1 LQRADSRLLAAREA
15 LFGRGVATAS
25 GRRAKID
32 WARLNHIL
40 IPMPTAV
47 REGERPRMLGPTARF
62 LLGLNAMFTPEG
74 RAFFVVVILVGVFG
88 VDIYRT
94 QIYLFSNILFAVM
107 GAALVAALLMK
118 RTLVATK
125 LSVPARVSRGEPFN
139 VDLALSYEGDKSPGV
154 VRIGRPF
161 LPYFARWQGPQP
173 LVLSWEKDRTAR
185 AACQLRFDR
194 RGDFTLDD
202 FSAYEVAPLGL
213 TQRRIGR
220 SAELRVRVVPRPAN
234 VTHMKMELA
243 SKHQPGGVA
252 LASKLGDSMELFGV
266 RDYRRGDRLRDIS
279 ARTWAR
285 TGKPAVREYR
295 EEYFSRVG
303 VFLDTEASLYTED
316 SFEAAIE
323 LVAGAVTHLS
333 RGEALIDLLVA
344 GERVQT
350 MVLGRSLGYV
360 EQALDFLAS
369 VERSRPFD
377 PEALI
382 ARVAGE
388 AEQLS
393 SAVLVSGSFGENQEK
408 LAAELTRRGV
418 RVLRILVCDEGDTS
432 VVAGDAQIVTTESI
446 RGGGPIAL

>member
-1 LQRADSRLLAAREA
+1 MQRPDSRLLAARDA
-15 LFGRGVATAS
+15 LFGHRGKV
-25 GRRAKID
+25 D

-40 IPMPTAV
+40 IPMPVAV
-47 REGERPRMLGPTARF
+47 RDGERPRMLGPTARF

-74 RAFFVVVILVGVFG
+74 RAYFVIVILVGVVG

-94 QIYLFSNILFAVM
+94 QIYLFSNVLFAVM
-107 GAALVAALLMK
+107 GAAIAAALLMR
-118 RTLVATK
+118 RTTLKTA
-125 LSVPARVSRGEPFN
+125 LSVPARVSRGEPFD
-139 VDLALSYEGDKSPGV
+139 VDLTLSFDGEKTPGA

-161 LPYFARWQGPQP
+161 LPYFAHWQAPQP
-173 LVLSWEKDRTAR
+173 LVLDWDKEGRAR
-185 AACQLRFDR
+185 ISCPLRFDR
-194 RGDFTLDD
+194 RGDFTLDN

-213 TQRRIGR
+213 TQRRVGR
-220 SAELRVRVVPRPAN
+220 SAELDVRVVPRPAN
-234 VTHMKMELA
+234 VTHVKLELA
-243 SKHQPGGVA
+243 RRNQPGGVA

-303 VFLDTEASLYTED
+303 VFLDTEGSAYTEE

-323 LVAGAVTHLS
+323 LVAGIVMHLS

-350 MVLGRSLGYV
+350 MLLGRSLGYV

-369 VERSRPFD
+369 VERSAPFD
-377 PEALI
+377 PAALI

-393 SAVLVSGSFGENQEK
+393 SAVLVSGSFDKNQQK
-408 LAAELTRRGV
+408 LASELERRGV
-418 RVLRILVCDEGDTS
+418 RLLRIVVCDEAERSGIK
-432 VVAGDAQIVTTESI
+432 GDAMVVTTESI
-446 RGGGPIAL
+446 RGGGPISL

>member
-1 LQRADSRLLAAREA
+1 MRADSRLLAAREA
-15 LFGRGVATAS
+15 IFGRGTTK
-25 GRRAKID
+25 RAKVD

-40 IPMPTAV
+40 IPMPVAAQA
-47 REGERPRMLGPTARF
+47 GERPRMLGPTARF

-74 RAFFVVVILVGVFG
+74 RAFFVIVILVGVFG

-107 GAALVAALLMK
+107 GAALVAALVMR
-118 RTLVATK
+118 RTPVETH
-125 LSVPARVSRGEPFN
+125 LSVPVRVSRGEPFD
-139 VDLALSYEGDKSPGV
+139 VDLTLRYEGEKAPGV
-154 VRIGRPF
+154 TRIGRPF
-161 LPYFARWQGPQP
+161 LPYFARWQAPQP

-185 AACQLRFDR
+185 IRCPLRFDR

-202 FSAYEVAPLGL
+202 FSVYQVAPLGL

-220 SAELRVRVVPRPAN
+220 SAELDVRVVPRAAN
-234 VTHMKMELA
+234 VTHMRLTLA

-295 EEYFSRVG
+295 EEYFTRVG
-303 VFLDTEASLYTED
+303 VFLDTEASVYTEE

-323 LVAGAVTHLS
+323 LVAGAVMHLS

-350 MVLGRSLGYV
+350 MVLGRSLGYA

-369 VERSRPFD
+369 VERSGPFD
-377 PEALI
+377 PEALV
-382 ARVAGE
+382 ARVASE

-393 SAVLVSGSFGENQEK
+393 SAVLVSGSFGEGQVK
-408 LAAELTRRGV
+408 LADELERRGV
-418 RVLRILVCDEGDTS
+418 RVLRILVCDEGDDT
-432 VVAGDAQIVTTESI
+432 AIKGDAQVVTTESI